1 MSASVR
7 RPILPLLAAT
17 IGVAL
22 LAGPAAA
29 ATRYVAPKGSGGGS
43 CATPNHRTIKAAI
56 AKARAGDTILV
67 CPGTYTG
74 ALTVTKSRL
83 TFRATKAG
91 KAVVTVGTG
100 PVEDLIWIKGAD
112 RVAIRGLK
120 LVAPT
125 ASCEDPVDTMIQ
137 VDGDANGVTIA
148 NTTMDVKGTAS
159 LDDCGYSV
167 GVSVGVQSDATVTGN
182 RIIDFKDTA
191 IVVTGIG
198 TSATIGSNVVR
209 YEHGAYVSAEP
220 FTDEGILVLS
230 GAAAIVEDNIVRSLA
245 TSGHPAFEPDATPGL
260 NRGIRI
266 SGAAAGTI
274 VRRNT
279 VRDALGR
286 GILLAGASEL
296 VVRRNTIT
304 EVFDVALELDGV
316 TDSAIA
322 ENTAEAVINEGILV
336 QATSTGNTLTGST
349 AYGGADDCVDLSS
362 GTGTA
367 GTANTWIDNTGLAPQ
382 AICS

>member
-1 MSASVR
+1 MPASVR
-7 RPILPLLAAT
+7 RPILSLLAAA

-67 CPGTYTG
+67 CPGTYVG
-74 ALTVTKSRL
+74 ALTIAKNRL
-83 TFRATKAG
+83 TIAATKPG
-91 KAVVTVGTG
+91 KAIVTVGSG
-100 PVEDLIWIKGAD
+100 PVEDLIWVKGAD
-112 RVAIRGLK
+112 RVTIRGLK

-125 ASCEDPVDTMIQ
+125 ASCENPVDTMIE
-137 VDGDANGVTIA
+137 VDGDANGLTVA
-148 NTTMDVKGTAS
+148 KTTLDVKGTLS
-159 LDDCGYSV
+159 LGDCGYRV
-167 GVSVGVQSDATVTGN
+167 GVSVGAQSDALIRGN
-182 RIIDFKDTA
+182 RIVDFQDTA
-191 IVVTGIG
+191 IVVSGVG
-198 TSATIGSNVVR
+198 SSATIGTNVVR
-209 YEHGAYVSAEP
+209 YEHGAYPAIEDP
-220 FTDEGILVLS
+220 TDEGILVLS
-230 GAAAIVEDNIVRSLA
+230 GASAIVEDNAIGSPTTA
-245 TSGHPAFEPDATPGL
+245 GHPAFDGTTPAL
-260 NRGIRI
+260 ANGIRVA
-266 SGAAAGTI
+266 GAGSGTI

-286 GILLAGASEL
+286 GILLADASEL

-336 QATSTGNTLTGST
+336 QATSTGNTLTGNT

-367 GTANTWIDNTGLAPQ
+367 GTANTWIDNVGLAPQ